1 MEFKELK
8 DTFYSFTDIYPIKE
22 HYEFYIKWVSKGY
35 NGKMKYMEKIKERE
49 NLKNIFK
56 EAKSCMVIAVPYYI
70 EIPEKEYKIS
80 RYAIFYDYHLLIKE
94 RLKEIL
100 KKYNIYGKIYVDTGP
115 ILERSF
121 AQKAGLGFI
130 GKNTNLISF
139 KKGSYLFLA
148 EIIFPFEVKRLKNEK
163 NANFCGKCK
172 KCIEACPTGALKED
186 FLIDARKCI
195 SYLTI
200 EYKGIIEEE
209 LVKKIGNHIFGCDI
223 CQEVCPWNKK
233 PVKYD
238 ENFLKPDYEILKFSL
253 EDFLRLKEEEFKRI
267 FKDTPVKRIGYINF
281 LRNCIICA
289 GNTEPDKYKK
299 ILKEFL
305 KSNNEILKTH
315 TFLIFKNETS
325 PSL

>member
-8 DTFYSFTDIYPIKE
+8 DIPYSFTDIYPFKE
-22 HYEFYIKWVSKGY
+22 HYYFYIEWIKKGY
-35 NGKMKYMEKIKERE
+35 HGEMKYMEKIKERE
-49 NLKNIFK
+49 SLKNVFK
-56 EAKSCMVIAVPYYI
+56 EAKSCMVIGIPYYI
-70 EIPEKEYKIS
+70 EIPEREYKIS
-80 RYAIFYDYHLLIKE
+80 RYAIFYDYHLWIKE
-94 RLKEIL
+94 KLKEIL

-139 KKGSYLFLA
+139 KRGSYFFLC
-148 EIIFPFEVKRLKNEK
+148 EIILPFKVKNVVNEENK
-163 NANFCGKCK
+163 NFCGNCQ
-172 KCIEACPTGALKED
+172 KCIKVCPTGALKED
-186 FLIDARKCI
+186 FLIDARRCI

-209 LVKKIGNHIFGCDI
+209 LAKKIGNHIFGCDI
-223 CQEVCPWNKK
+223 CQEVCPWNKR
-233 PVKYD
+233 PVKYN
-238 ENFLKPDYEILKFSL
+238 EYFLKPNYEILKFSL
-253 EDFLRLKEEEFKRI
+253 EDFLKLKEEEFKRI

-305 KSNNEILKTH
+305 KSNNKILKTH
-315 TFLIFKNETS
+315 TSLIFKNETS
-325 PSL
+325 PSF